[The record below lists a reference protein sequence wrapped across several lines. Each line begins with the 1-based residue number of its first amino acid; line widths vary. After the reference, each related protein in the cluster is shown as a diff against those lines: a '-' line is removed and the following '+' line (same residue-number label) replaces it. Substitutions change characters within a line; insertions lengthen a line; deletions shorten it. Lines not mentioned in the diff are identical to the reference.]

1 MYTNSTKV
9 ENTIRKSLENE
20 MLQKYY
26 KNITFILNL
35 VIYIDF
41 FIKKDKILTELWLY
55 CRNFEEEKNT
65 SIIYYILQNIIMVQK
80 NEGE

>member
-9 ENTIRKSLENE
+9 ENKIRKSLENE

-41 FIKKDKILTELWLY
+41 FIKKDKILTEL
-55 CRNFEEEKNT
+55 
-65 SIIYYILQNIIMVQK
+65 
-80 NEGE
+80 